1 VKQAVF
7 IEQDCRTAHKRYSEV
22 ENMNLTGEQIGE
34 SLKRY
39 RKSRGLSVPQVAALM
54 EKNYHIKVA
63 TKTIYGWES
72 NQCCPPTPKMLALC
86 EIYQINDISTSFA
99 TEHEEGKNFAIT
111 PLERRVVL
119 GFRDNPG
126 MQAAVCRLVGVDD
139 YETKNNLK

>member
-1 VKQAVF
+1 
-7 IEQDCRTAHKRYSEV
+7 
-22 ENMNLTGEQIGE
+22 MNLTGEQIGD

-54 EKNYHIKVA
+54 EKNHHIKVA
-63 TKTIYGWES
+63 AKTIYGWES

-86 EIYQINDISTSFA
+86 DIYQINDIGA
-99 TEHEEGKNFAIT
+99 TFGSEQEAKHFPIT

-126 MQAAVCRLVGVDD
+126 MQAAVCRLVGVED
-139 YETKNNLK
+139 YEAK

>member
-1 VKQAVF
+1 
-7 IEQDCRTAHKRYSEV
+7 
-22 ENMNLTGEQIGE
+22 MNLTGEQIGE

-54 EKNYHIKVA
+54 EKNHNIKVA
-63 TKTIYGWES
+63 AKTIYGWES

-86 EIYQINDISTSFA
+86 DIYQINDINA
-99 TEHEEGKNFAIT
+99 TFGPDHEDGKNFAIT

-119 GFRDNPG
+119 GFRDNPS

-139 YETKNNLK
+139 YDTKNT

>member
-1 VKQAVF
+1 
-7 IEQDCRTAHKRYSEV
+7 
-22 ENMNLTGEQIGE
+22 MNLTGEQIGD

-54 EKNYHIKVA
+54 EKNHHIKVA
-63 TKTIYGWES
+63 AKTIYGWES

-86 EIYQINDISTSFA
+86 EIYQINDINASFGS
-99 TEHEEGKNFAIT
+99 EHEEAKQFPIT

-126 MQAAVCRLVGVDD
+126 MQAAVCRLVGVED
-139 YETKNNLK
+139 YESKNT